1 MENEN
6 RYYKLN
12 MSAIPTSMLHP
23 CITNAFKMG
32 FANIAIKK
40 KETCPHWI
48 DFRIYDFLSDELKDV
63 YLNQFM
69 TTQILFRPHQNKI
82 YVMCSDLNTFS
93 HYPRCDCSKHYKK
106 TIKAFSKELKLTG
119 KALLEERKKR
129 NKG

>member
-40 KETCPHWI
+40 KETCPHWRFI
-48 DFRIYDFLSDELKDV
+48 QLFL
-63 YLNQFM
+63 FA
-69 TTQILFRPHQNKI
+69 
-82 YVMCSDLNTFS
+82 S
-93 HYPRCDCSKHYKK
+93 H
-106 TIKAFSKELKLTG
+106 L
-119 KALLEERKKR
+119 
-129 NKG
+129 